1 MFRKLILS
9 AVLAIGTLTA
19 LTATAST
26 ADAAPNGVRRYER
39 GHRGGDRDRHYHR
52 WHGDRHWRR

>member
-19 LTATAST
+19 LSATAST
-26 ADAAPNGVRRYER
+26 ADAAPNGVRRYDR
-39 GHRGGDRDRHYHR
+39 GYHR
-52 WHGDRHWRR
+52 DYHHYYRWDGWRWHR